1 MNRTSTTS
9 SVTLLTAYS
18 PEDVRIFSL
27 VLAAASIPHTIS
39 FQSSS
44 SWDIVVP
51 DSLAEQAENEI
62 AAYTAENANWPM
74 QIPAVEDFH
83 PAFRILSLLIVGLLC
98 LIYMETGAWQHQSQW
113 FTAGAGD
120 SEAILTGGQYYRLI
134 TALTLHADGLH
145 LLGNCLLGGFLLHY
159 FFHLLG
165 NGIGLASLLL
175 TSTLANAC
183 NVFAHGPGHHFVGFS
198 TAVFSVIGMLSSLN
212 FKRHASIG
220 RIHLLM
226 PLMAGTA
233 MLAMVGSSGE
243 RTDLGAHF
251 FGLIIGLAAGYLL
264 SLELVLRLRSSLWLQ
279 TFLACSVMVC
289 FISAWKIALN

>member
-1 MNRTSTTS
+1 MNRISPTS
-9 SVTLLTAYS
+9 SVILLTANS

-27 VLAAASIPHTIS
+27 VLAAARIPHTIS
-39 FQSSS
+39 CNNSS

-51 DSLAEQAENEI
+51 DSMAEQAGNEI
-62 AAYTAENANWPM
+62 AAYTAENANWPL
-74 QIPAVEDFH
+74 QIPTVEIFH
-83 PAFRILSLLIVGLLC
+83 PSFRILSLLIVGLLC
-98 LIYMETGAWQHQSQW
+98 LIYMETGAWQQQSQW

-120 SEAILTGGQYYRLI
+120 SEAILADGQYYRLI

-165 NGIGLASLLL
+165 NGIGFTSLLL

-183 NVFAHGPGHHFVGFS
+183 NVIAHGPGHHFVGFS

-220 RIHLLM
+220 RTHLLM

-243 RTDLGAHF
+243 HTDLGAHF
-251 FGLIIGLAAGYLL
+251 FGLFIGLATGYLL
-264 SLELVLRLRSSLWLQ
+264 SLESLLRLRSSFWLQ
-279 TFLACSVMVC
+279 TFLACSAMGCV
-289 FISAWKIALN
+289 ISAWKIALS